1 MNTVAD
7 ARTQGR
13 TEARFDAYDPK
24 AARILVVDD
33 EPANLK
39 LLSLMLRTEGYHH
52 VELVQDPREVLPR
65 YQAARPDLILLDI
78 NMPHL
83 DGYDVMAQIKSLS
96 DELKP
101 PVVVLTAQSGEDFL
115 LRALRSG
122 AIDFLSKPFN
132 RRELLARVQNV
143 LMAHLAHRLIH
154 TQKQLLEQMVDER
167 TQELRRSRL
176 DIVRRLGRASEFRD
190 NETGQHILRMSHASA
205 LLARSAG
212 WDATA
217 CELML
222 NASPMHDVGK
232 IGIPDGILLKP
243 GPLTADE
250 RDIMKRHT
258 TIGAEILADS
268 GTDLLEM
275 AREIALSHHEK
286 WDGTGYPQQLVGTA
300 IPEAARIVAITD
312 VFDALTSERPYK
324 KPWSVAETMRFMNA
338 NAGRQF
344 DPQLLEKF
352 TSLIPEVQ
360 LIRERFAEPDLDCE
374 ADADLIDKR

>member
-1 MNTVAD
+1 MNTA
-7 ARTQGR
+7 
-13 TEARFDAYDPK
+13 TETTIAASFNAYDPK

-52 VELVQDPREVLPR
+52 VELVQDPREVMPR

-83 DGYDVMAQIKSLS
+83 DGYDVMAQIQGLN

-132 RRELLARVQNV
+132 RRELLARVRNV
-143 LMAHLAHRLIH
+143 LMAHLAHRFLH
-154 TQKQLLEQMVDER
+154 TQKNVLEHMVNER

-243 GPLTADE
+243 GPLTTDE

-268 GTDLLEM
+268 GTELLEM

-286 WDGTGYPQQLVGTA
+286 WDGSGYPHRLAGAA

-324 KPWSVAETMRFMNA
+324 KAWSVDETLCFMNA
-338 NAGRQF
+338 NAGKQF
-344 DPQLLEKF
+344 DPQLLQKF

-360 LIRERFAEPDLDCE
+360 LIRERFAEPAAI
-374 ADADLIDKR
+374 ADAELLDKR

>member
-1 MNTVAD
+1 MNTVLPH
-7 ARTQGR
+7 T
-13 TEARFDAYDPK
+13 FDAYDPK
-24 AARILVVDD
+24 ASRILVVDD

-83 DGYDVMAQIKSLS
+83 DGYDVMAQIKGLS
-96 DELKP
+96 DELEP

-143 LMAHLAHRLIH
+143 LLAHLAHRLLH
-154 TQKQLLEQMVDER
+154 SQKHVLEKMVEER

-205 LLARSAG
+205 LLAHSAG
-212 WDATA
+212 WDSQA

-243 GPLTADE
+243 GPLTTNE

-258 TIGAEILADS
+258 IIGAEILADS

-275 AREIALSHHEK
+275 AREIALAHHEK
-286 WDGTGYPQQLVGTA
+286 WDGSGYPHRLAGEA
-300 IPEAARIVAITD
+300 IPQSARIVAITD

-324 KPWSVAETMRFMNA
+324 KPWTVDETVRFMNA
-338 NAGRQF
+338 NAGKQF
-344 DPQLLEKF
+344 DPCLLERF
-352 TSLIPEVQ
+352 TALIPEVQ
-360 LIRERFAEPDLDCE
+360 QIRERFAEPVLSS
-374 ADADLIDKR
+374 DAELIDKR

>member
-1 MNTVAD
+1 MNTA
-7 ARTQGR
+7 
-13 TEARFDAYDPK
+13 TETTIAASFDVYDPK

-52 VELVQDPREVLPR
+52 VELVQDPREVMPR
-65 YQAARPDLILLDI
+65 YHAARPDLILLDI

-83 DGYDVMAQIKSLS
+83 DGYDVMAQIKGLN

-132 RRELLARVQNV
+132 RRELLARVRNV
-143 LMAHLAHRLIH
+143 LIAHLAHRFLH
-154 TQKQLLEQMVDER
+154 TQKNLLEQMVNER

-212 WDATA
+212 WDDTA

-243 GPLTADE
+243 GPLTNDE

-268 GTDLLEM
+268 GTELLEM

-286 WDGTGYPQQLVGTA
+286 WDGSGYPHRLAGTA

-324 KPWSVAETMRFMNA
+324 KAWSVDETLCFMNA
-338 NAGRQF
+338 NAGKQF
-344 DPQLLEKF
+344 DPQLLQKF
-352 TSLIPEVQ
+352 TCLIPEVQ
-360 LIRERFAEPDLDCE
+360 LIRERFAEP
-374 ADADLIDKR
+374 AAIPDAELLDKR

>member
-1 MNTVAD
+1 MNTV
-7 ARTQGR
+7 TSQTYGG
-13 TEARFDAYDPK
+13 YDPK
-24 AARILVVDD
+24 TARILVVDD

-52 VELVQDPREVLPR
+52 VDLVQDPREVLAR
-65 YQAARPDLILLDI
+65 YLAERPDLILLDI

-83 DGYDVMAQIKSLS
+83 DGYEVMGQISALS
-96 DELKP
+96 DDLKP
-101 PVVVLTAQSGEDFL
+101 PVLVLTAQSGEDFL

-132 RRELLARVQNV
+132 RRELLARVKNV
-143 LMAHLAHRLIH
+143 LMAHLAHRLMH
-154 TQKQLLEQMVDER
+154 TQKQVLEEMVDER

-205 LLARSAG
+205 LLARSMG
-212 WDATA
+212 WDAQA

-232 IGIPDGILLKP
+232 IGIPDGILLKA

-250 RDIMKRHT
+250 RDIMNRHT
-258 TIGAEILADS
+258 IIGAEILADS
-268 GTDLLEM
+268 GTELLEM

-286 WDGTGYPQQLVGTA
+286 WDGTGYPHRLAGTD
-300 IPEAARIVAITD
+300 IPEAARMVAITD

-324 KPWSVAETMRFMNA
+324 KPWSVEESMQFMNA
-338 NAGRQF
+338 NAGKQF
-344 DPQLLEKF
+344 DPQMLQKF
-352 TSLIPEVQ
+352 TALIPEVQ
-360 LIRERFAEPDLDCE
+360 KIRERFAEPVTIPDP
-374 ADADLIDKR
+374 DAELELMDKR

>member
-1 MNTVAD
+1 MNTV
-7 ARTQGR
+7 TSQTYGG
-13 TEARFDAYDPK
+13 YDPK
-24 AARILVVDD
+24 TARILVVDD

-52 VELVQDPREVLPR
+52 VDLVQDPREVLAR
-65 YQAARPDLILLDI
+65 YLAERPDLILLDI

-83 DGYDVMAQIKSLS
+83 DGYEVMGQISALS
-96 DELKP
+96 DDLKP
-101 PVVVLTAQSGEDFL
+101 PVLVLTAQSGEDFL

-132 RRELLARVQNV
+132 RRELLARVKNV
-143 LMAHLAHRLIH
+143 LMAHLAHRLMH
-154 TQKQLLEQMVDER
+154 TQKQVLEEMVDER
-167 TQELRRSRL
+167 TQGLRRSRL

-205 LLARSAG
+205 LLARSMG
-212 WDATA
+212 WDAQA

-232 IGIPDGILLKP
+232 IGIPDGILLKA

-250 RDIMKRHT
+250 RDIMNRHT
-258 TIGAEILADS
+258 IIGAEILADS
-268 GTDLLEM
+268 GTELLEM

-286 WDGTGYPQQLVGTA
+286 WDGTGYPHRLAGTD
-300 IPEAARIVAITD
+300 IPEAARMVAITD

-324 KPWSVAETMRFMNA
+324 KPWSVEESMQFMNA
-338 NAGRQF
+338 NAGKQF
-344 DPQLLEKF
+344 DPQMLQKF
-352 TSLIPEVQ
+352 TALIPEVQ
-360 LIRERFAEPDLDCE
+360 KIRERFAEPVTIPDP
-374 ADADLIDKR
+374 DAELELMDKR

>member
-1 MNTVAD
+1 MKTVVPH
-7 ARTQGR
+7 T
-13 TEARFDAYDPK
+13 FDAYDPK
-24 AARILVVDD
+24 ASRILVVDD

-83 DGYDVMAQIKSLS
+83 DGYDVMAQIKALS

-143 LMAHLAHRLIH
+143 LMAHLAHRLLH
-154 TQKQLLEQMVDER
+154 TQKHLLEQMVDER

-205 LLARSAG
+205 LLARSVG
-212 WDATA
+212 WDAQA

-243 GPLTADE
+243 GPLTTDE

-286 WDGTGYPQQLVGTA
+286 WDGSGYPHQLAGEA

-324 KPWSVAETMRFMNA
+324 KPWTVDETMRFMNA
-338 NAGRQF
+338 NAGKQF
-344 DPQLLEKF
+344 DPQLLERF
-352 TSLIPEVQ
+352 TALIPEVQ
-360 LIRERFAEPDLDCE
+360 QIRERFAEPVLIS
-374 ADADLIDKR
+374 DAELIDKR

>member
-1 MNTVAD
+1 MNTVLPH
-7 ARTQGR
+7 T
-13 TEARFDAYDPK
+13 FDAYDPK
-24 AARILVVDD
+24 ASRILVVDD

-83 DGYDVMAQIKSLS
+83 DGYDVMAQIKGLS

-143 LMAHLAHRLIH
+143 LLAHLAHRLLH
-154 TQKQLLEQMVDER
+154 SQKHVLEQMVEER

-205 LLARSAG
+205 LLAHSAG
-212 WDATA
+212 WDSQA

-243 GPLTADE
+243 GPLTTDE

-258 TIGAEILADS
+258 IIGAEILADS

-275 AREIALSHHEK
+275 AREIALAHHEK
-286 WDGTGYPQQLVGTA
+286 WDGSGYPHRLAGEA
-300 IPEAARIVAITD
+300 IPQSARIVAITD

-324 KPWSVAETMRFMNA
+324 KPWTVDETVRFMNA
-338 NAGRQF
+338 NAGKQF
-344 DPQLLEKF
+344 DPCLLERF
-352 TSLIPEVQ
+352 TALIPEVQ
-360 LIRERFAEPDLDCE
+360 QIRERFAEPVLST
-374 ADADLIDKR
+374 DAELIDKR

>member
-1 MNTVAD
+1 MDTV
-7 ARTQGR
+7 RELK
-13 TEARFDAYDPK
+13 TEARLEAYDPQ

-39 LLSLMLRTEGYHH
+39 LLSLMLRTEGYHS

-65 YQAARPDLILLDI
+65 YQSARPDLILLDI

-83 DGYDVMAQIKSLS
+83 DGYGVMAQIKALS

-132 RRELLARVQNV
+132 RRELLARVRNV
-143 LMAHLAHRLIH
+143 LLAHLAHRFMQ
-154 TQKQLLEQMVDER
+154 TQKTVLEQMVNER
-167 TQELRRSRL
+167 TQELRLSRL

-212 WDATA
+212 WDETA
-217 CELML
+217 CEMML

-268 GTDLLEM
+268 GTELLEM

-286 WDGTGYPQQLVGTA
+286 WDGSGYPQLLAGVA
-300 IPEAARIVAITD
+300 IPQSARIVAITD

-324 KPWSVAETMRFMNA
+324 KAWSVDETMRFMHA
-338 NAGRQF
+338 NVGKQF
-344 DPQLLEKF
+344 DPQLLQKF
-352 TSLIPEVQ
+352 TTLIPEVQ
-360 LIRERFAEPDLDCE
+360 LIRERFAEPAVIFDNEVLDT
-374 ADADLIDKR
+374 R